1 MLEKEDLR
9 KKMRQYDNLV
19 AGPSII
25 KIIQNLLEKLDFKV
39 LGSYVAIKGEINVNE
54 IFSLFQDKHFALPK
68 EVDSQT
74 MEFANYNLFDNLEV
88 AGSGFLQPINNDF
101 VVPDV
106 LLIPGTAFD
115 KQKNRLGRGKG
126 FYDRYL
132 TKNLNIIKI
141 GVCKDERL
149 LDLVPYSPQDVK
161 MDYIVTDKIL
171 VC

>member
-1 MLEKEDLR
+1 MKEKDNLR
-9 KKMRQYDNLV
+9 KQMKQYDNLI
-19 AGPSII
+19 ADQGII
-25 KIIQNLLEKLDFKV
+25 KIIQNLLEKLDFRV
-39 LGSYVAIKGEINVNE
+39 LGSYIAISGEVNVNE

-68 EVDSQT
+68 QIDNQT
-74 MEFANYNLFDNLEV
+74 MEFAQYKLFDNLEV
-88 AGSGFLQPINNDF
+88 ADSDFLQPINNDF

-115 KQKNRLGRGKG
+115 KQNNRLGRGKG

-132 TKNLNIIKI
+132 NENPNIIKI

-149 LDLVPYSPQDVK
+149 LDLVPYSSQDVK
-161 MDYIVTDKIL
+161 MDYIVTDKTL

>member
-1 MLEKEDLR
+1 MDKENLR
-9 KKMRQYDNLV
+9 RKMRQYDNLV

-25 KIIQNLLEKLDFKV
+25 KIIQSLLEKLDFKV
-39 LGSYVAIKGEINVNE
+39 LGSYVAISGEVNVNV
-54 IFSLFQDKHFALPK
+54 IFSLFQDTYFALPK
-68 EVDSQT
+68 QIDSQA
-74 MEFANYNLFDNLEV
+74 MEFAQYKLFDNLEV
-88 AGSGFLQPINNDF
+88 ANSGFLQPINNDF

-106 LLIPGTAFD
+106 LLITGTAFD
-115 KQKNRLGRGKG
+115 KQKNRLGRGAG

-132 TKNLNIIKI
+132 TKNPTIIKI
-141 GVCKDERL
+141 GVCKDEGL